1 MQRGRQRVA
10 QRTEAAAP
18 VCRRGHQPRQHPDR
32 LRGADLI
39 VRSMRSAPARE
50 RQNRMMN
57 KPGQVEAGKIV
68 QQRKRQTGFLG
79 DAEKAIEG
87 GAKVEQDR

>member
-1 MQRGRQRVA
+1 
-10 QRTEAAAP
+10 
-18 VCRRGHQPRQHPDR
+18 
-32 LRGADLI
+32 
-39 VRSMRSAPARE
+39 
-50 RQNRMMN
+50 MMN
-57 KPGQVEAGKIV
+57 QPGQVEAVEIV

>member
-1 MQRGRQRVA
+1 M
-10 QRTEAAAP
+10 T
-18 VCRRGHQPRQHPDR
+18 
-32 LRGADLI
+32 
-39 VRSMRSAPARE
+39 SAPARE

-57 KPGQVEAGKIV
+57 KPGHVEAGKIV